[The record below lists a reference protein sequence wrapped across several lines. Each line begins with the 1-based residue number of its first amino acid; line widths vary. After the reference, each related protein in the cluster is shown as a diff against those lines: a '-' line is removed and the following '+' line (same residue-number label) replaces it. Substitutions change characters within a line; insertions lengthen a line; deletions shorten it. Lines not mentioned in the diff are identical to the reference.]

1 MFLNTVFFLQKNK
14 KRRERSGGLNNE
26 LKVPPPRDKK
36 IAYRV
41 GHLGGKKEK
50 GKRKRGCERKRKKVE
65 ITELWNTKKSC
76 SGSETF

>member
-1 MFLNTVFFLQKNK
+1 MFQNTVFFLQKNK
-14 KRRERSGGLNNE
+14 KLAEVQQTKGKVRGLFIE

-41 GHLGGKKEK
+41 SHLGGKKEK

-65 ITELWNTKKSC
+65 ITEQWNK
-76 SGSETF
+76 